1 MTTKSVRTKIREVLM
16 VFIRNLTEP
25 QLSFSVNTYKV
36 TMLAVK
42 YCKLSIPVATLPEFE
57 LESDFKALSS

>member
-1 MTTKSVRTKIREVLM
+1 ML
-16 VFIRNLTEP
+16 FIRNLTEP

-36 TMLAVK
+36 TILAVK
-42 YCKLSIPVATLPEFE
+42 YWKLSIPVATPPESE